1 MMLNL
6 GLSNA
11 WPTSI
16 GLYEI
21 AIEEEFIQD
30 ALQQQV
36 NDKLTVKMMELFD
49 QYLQETINKKLDDYD
64 DYRTSSWVNK
74 YTSTSMEYHTHKGSQ
89 LSAVVYLVSNGDGA
103 IVFHD
108 PRSFASRGY
117 DNNFNKLFEP
127 IIFEPKEG
135 SVVIFPSFLYH
146 TARPA
151 GYKISI
157 PYDLFLLRDI

>member
-21 AIEEEFIQD
+21 SIEEEFIQD

-74 YTSTSMEYHTHKGSQ
+74 YTSTSMEYHTHKG
-89 LSAVVYLVSNGDGA
+89 YN
-103 IVFHD
+103 
-108 PRSFASRGY
+108 
-117 DNNFNKLFEP
+117 
-127 IIFEPKEG
+127 
-135 SVVIFPSFLYH
+135 
-146 TARPA
+146 
-151 GYKISI
+151 
-157 PYDLFLLRDI
+157 